1 MLDSLRNNRFPTVFQ
16 DKKMLTMLEESTN
29 FVLDYLCHFLVLVL
43 GELYL

>member
-1 MLDSLRNNRFPTVFQ
+1 MLNSLRNNHFPTVFQ

-29 FVLDYLCHFLVLVL
+29 FVLDYLCPSLVLVL